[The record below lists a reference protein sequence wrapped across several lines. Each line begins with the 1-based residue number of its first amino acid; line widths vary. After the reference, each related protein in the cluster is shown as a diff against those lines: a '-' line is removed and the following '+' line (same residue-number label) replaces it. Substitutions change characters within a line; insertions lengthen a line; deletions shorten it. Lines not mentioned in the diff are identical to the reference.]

1 MPTIK
6 PRVQVTLEPQTHEV
20 IERLARLQGR
30 TRGSIIAELL
40 DSIAPVLAQTAAIL
54 EAAEAAPKDVLRGL
68 KSVVE
73 GVHDE
78 LLDAAG
84 DGIKQ
89 MDFLLSELSGGKVN
103 PHVVTRGSGITDTTQ
118 KHKNTKARKGS
129 IPGVPGCTCTITK
142 HERQE
147 DANCPVHGRGKR
159 G

>member
-20 IERLARLQGR
+20 IDRLARLQGR

-89 MDFLLSELSGGKVN
+89 MDFLLSELSGGKAN
-103 PHVVTRGSGITDTTQ
+103 PHVVTRGSGITDTPP
-118 KHKNTKARKGS
+118 KPKPNKARKGS
-129 IPGVPGCTCTITK
+129 STGGT
-142 HERQE
+142 
-147 DANCPVHGRGKR
+147 ANG
-159 G
+159 

>member
-89 MDFLLSELSGGKVN
+89 MDFLLSELSGGKAN
-103 PHVVTRGSGITDTTQ
+103 PHVVTRGSGITDSTQ

-147 DANCPVHGRGKR
+147 DVNCPVHGRGKR